1 MGGGSSDDRRLT
13 AALFLLAC
21 LAAGLLPHAL
31 GPLARLLPALALAGL
46 LGAYAVRTV
55 FLRPAPQEGATPG
68 NPGVVATAST
78 SEVRQASGAEVTAP
92 DSALVFPGE
101 ALGAAAA
108 VDVVVA
114 ARDEEAVIERL
125 VERVMRLRWPAD
137 QLRLWVIDDGSED
150 RTPQRLAELQK
161 QHPGLRVL
169 RRSRDAGGG
178 KSAALNLVLEQLQG
192 CWMLVLDADADLA
205 PDLLERLIPYAERGG
220 WAAVQLRKAEVN
232 AGVNWLTRAQA
243 MEMALDATIQ
253 EGRLARGGVAE
264 LRGNGQLLRRDAV
277 HSAGGFNEAT
287 ITDDLDLSFRLLL
300 AGQPVGVLWDPPVC
314 EEAVLTL
321 RALWRQRQRW
331 AEGGLQRF
339 FDYGDQLLSE
349 KLNRTQK
356 IDLAAFFVLQYVL
369 PVMAV
374 ADLIGTLISGTPP
387 AMWPFSV
394 VALGLSGFSMLQGCR
409 RASEGPALP
418 PPTLFNLVLGI
429 FYLIHWFVVIPW
441 VTLKMAVLP
450 KSLVW
455 AKTAHGAS
463 PISHH
468 SGLEDQLGYDLDLD
482 LQVSHCEDDP
492 LISPCD

>member
-1 MGGGSSDDRRLT
+1 
-13 AALFLLAC
+13 
-21 LAAGLLPHAL
+21 
-31 GPLARLLPALALAGL
+31 
-46 LGAYAVRTV
+46 
-55 FLRPAPQEGATPG
+55 
-68 NPGVVATAST
+68 
-78 SEVRQASGAEVTAP
+78 
-92 DSALVFPGE
+92 
-101 ALGAAAA
+101 
-108 VDVVVA
+108 
-114 ARDEEAVIERL
+114 
-125 VERVMRLRWPAD
+125 
-137 QLRLWVIDDGSED
+137 
-150 RTPQRLAELQK
+150 
-161 QHPGLRVL
+161 
-169 RRSRDAGGG
+169 
-178 KSAALNLVLEQLQG
+178 
-192 CWMLVLDADADLA
+192 
-205 PDLLERLIPYAERGG
+205 ERGG
-220 WAAVQLRKAEVN
+220 WAAVQLRKTEVN

-314 EEAVLTL
+314 AEAVLTM

-339 FDYGDQLLSE
+339 FDYGDQLLSQ

-418 PPTLFNLVLGI
+418 PPTLINLALGI
-429 FYLIHWFVVIPW
+429 VYLIHWFVVIPW

-463 PISHH
+463 PLPNHPASDDA
-468 SGLEDQLGYDLDLD
+468 SVFDLDLG
-482 LQVSHCEDDP
+482 LEVGHCDDETV
-492 LISPCD
+492 ISTCD